1 MAILEIYTFP
11 DQILRKKAET
21 VTVFDQELERTVQSM
36 LETMYVSS
44 GIGLAAI
51 QAGILKQIIVIDLK
65 SGEEDKSLREPHVF
79 INPKIVTQ
87 SGTTVS
93 EEGCLS
99 VPGFT
104 GIIERSVTIDA
115 SYLDQ
120 NKSKIKLTASELLSQ
135 AIEHEIDHLNGIVY
149 LDHLKS
155 HEDLHKSGV
164 TPNDIHWHDIGYKI
178 FINKAKASSQD
189 KIIDEVI
196 DKKIELSKIK
206 SDSSIDEASVDI

>member
-65 SGEEDKSLREPHVF
+65 SGEEDESLREPYVF

-99 VPGFT
+99 VIDFRGEIQRAEKITVEYQDVT
-104 GIIERSVTIDA
+104 GEIQKMEAEEMMSIC
-115 SYLDQ
+115 LQ
-120 NKSKIKLTASELLSQ
+120 
-135 AIEHEIDHLNGIVY
+135 HEIDHLNGVLFI
-149 LDHLKS
+149 DHLPLLKQKMVKKR
-155 HEDLHKSGV
+155 LK
-164 TPNDIHWHDIGYKI
+164 KL
-178 FINKAKASSQD
+178 AK
-189 KIIDEVI
+189 V
-196 DKKIELSKIK
+196 
-206 SDSSIDEASVDI
+206 EA

>member
-99 VPGFT
+99 V
-104 GIIERSVTIDA
+104 IDFRGEIQRA
-115 SYLDQ
+115 E
-120 NKSKIKLTASELLSQ
+120 KITVEYQDVIGEIQKMEAEEMMSICLQ
-135 AIEHEIDHLNGIVY
+135 HEIDHLNGVLFI
-149 LDHLKS
+149 DHLPLLKQKMVKKR
-155 HEDLHKSGV
+155 LK
-164 TPNDIHWHDIGYKI
+164 KL
-178 FINKAKASSQD
+178 AK
-189 KIIDEVI
+189 V
-196 DKKIELSKIK
+196 
-206 SDSSIDEASVDI
+206 EA

>member
-51 QAGILKQIIVIDLK
+51 QAGILKQIIVIDLN

-99 VPGFT
+99 VIDFRGEIQRAEKITVEYQDVT
-104 GIIERSVTIDA
+104 GEIQKMEAEEMMSIC
-115 SYLDQ
+115 LQ
-120 NKSKIKLTASELLSQ
+120 
-135 AIEHEIDHLNGIVY
+135 HEIDHLNGVLFI
-149 LDHLKS
+149 DHLPLLKQKMVKKR
-155 HEDLHKSGV
+155 LK
-164 TPNDIHWHDIGYKI
+164 KL
-178 FINKAKASSQD
+178 AK
-189 KIIDEVI
+189 V
-196 DKKIELSKIK
+196 
-206 SDSSIDEASVDI
+206 EA